1 MIDATYGPANQCA
14 TLYWKNTLYFRSKI
28 FGGVAFALPA
38 CNSVA
43 FTEVVHSHP
52 VYIVAEADLM
62 PCSKSNFTFQI
73 LIDTKDVQKDI
84 NQLSGKLDR
93 TFTVTDE
100 LIFRVSSCV
109 IYRLY
114 KCLTGKFTNHNK
126 IAIPR
131 GPTHKCLWRGVRQRF
146 IFYTQKN
153 HNFRICLPKKITTFF
168 KHTQKKSLSSFFA
181 TQKIPSFF
189 FSRPKKIPVSFIDP
203 QKSPLAKISD
213 PKKITRTPPPLPS
226 LKYVSG
232 APG

>member
-1 MIDATYGPANQCA
+1 MSSLIDATYGPANQCA
-14 TLYWKNTLYFRSKI
+14 ALYWKNTLYFRSKI

-52 VYIVAEADLM
+52 VYSVAEADLM
-62 PCSKSNFTFQI
+62 PCSKSNFTLQI

-114 KCLTGKFTNHNK
+114 KCLTRKFTNHNK

-131 GPTHKCLWRGVRQRF
+131 DPTHKCLWRGGGSDRGSYF
-146 IFYTQKN
+146 I
-153 HNFRICLPKKITTFF
+153 PKKITTSEFVCP
-168 KHTQKKSLSSFFA
+168 KKSLLFL
-181 TQKIPSFF
+181 TY
-189 FSRPKKIPVSFIDP
+189 PKKIP
-203 QKSPLAKISD
+203 
-213 PKKITRTPPPLPS
+213 
-226 LKYVSG
+226 
-232 APG
+232 